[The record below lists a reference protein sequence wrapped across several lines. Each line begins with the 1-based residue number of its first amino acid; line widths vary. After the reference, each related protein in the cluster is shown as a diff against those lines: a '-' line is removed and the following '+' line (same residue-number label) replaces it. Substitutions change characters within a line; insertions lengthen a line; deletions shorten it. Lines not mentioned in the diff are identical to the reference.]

1 MVILDIKNIDWS
13 DNVNETVEDVLPKLN
28 IDKIIFF
35 KY

>member
-13 DNVNETVEDVLPKLN
+13 DNVNETVKDVLPRLN
-28 IDKIIFF
+28 IDRIIFL